1 MMRRRRRLNNQEA
14 ELDITSFMNLMIV
27 LVPVLLLS
35 LVFSQVRILNLQLPV
50 AAQSQDQSEAD
61 EPKIL
66 ELVIS
71 KTGFE
76 LNYPSGILL
85 KKFDKTDKGYDFS
98 LLSKYLQDLKLTFQQ
113 NDIEKN
119 DIVILLAADVNYQT
133 IVSAMDTVRSFK
145 TVVAANLVD
154 AELFPQISLGDA
166 PELEL
171 PNQALSSQT
180 LLNQTPTNQILNDDK
195 VKGRGATL

>member
-1 MMRRRRRLNNQEA
+1 MRRRRRINTQEA

-50 AAQSQDQSEAD
+50 AAQEQDQQTVD

-66 ELVIS
+66 ELVINQS
-71 KTGFE
+71 GFE

-85 KKFDKTDKGYDFS
+85 KKIDKTDQGYDFL
-98 LLSKYLQDLKLTFQQ
+98 LLSKYLQDIKLTFQQ
-113 NDIEKN
+113 NNIEKS
-119 DIVILLAADVNYQT
+119 DILFLLAPEVNYQT

-145 TVVAANLVD
+145 AVVAANLVD

-166 PELEL
+166 PELEIPGKNL
-171 PNQALSSQT
+171 STKNESMNKKPQAVKESST
-180 LLNQTPTNQILNDDK
+180 GEKL
-195 VKGRGATL
+195 

>member
-1 MMRRRRRLNNQEA
+1 MRRRRRQSPQEA

-50 AAQSQDQSEAD
+50 QATAEHEEDKQ

-71 KTGFE
+71 QNKLT
-76 LNYPSGILL
+76 LNYPAGILL
-85 KKFDKTDKGYDFS
+85 KSFDKNVQGYDFS
-98 LLSKYLQDLKLTFQQ
+98 ALSIYLQDLKLTFQQ
-113 NDIEKN
+113 QNIEKD
-119 DIVILLAADVNYQT
+119 DIVILLAPDVDYQT

-145 TVVAANLVD
+145 AVVAANVVD
-154 AELFPQISLGDA
+154 AELFPVISLGDA
-166 PELEL
+166 PVTSARDEQ
-171 PNQALSSQT
+171 PSRSNT
-180 LLNQTPTNQILNDDK
+180 TGG
-195 VKGRGATL
+195 GR

>member
-1 MMRRRRRLNNQEA
+1 MRRRRRINTQEA

-50 AAQSQDQSEAD
+50 AAQEQDQQTVD

-66 ELVIS
+66 ELVINQA
-71 KTGFE
+71 GFE

-85 KKFDKTDKGYDFS
+85 KKIDKTDQGYDFL
-98 LLSKYLQDLKLTFQQ
+98 LLSQYLQDIKLTFQQ
-113 NDIEKN
+113 NNIEKS
-119 DIVILLAADVNYQT
+119 DILFLLAPEVNYQT

-154 AELFPQISLGDA
+154 AELFPQISLGDV
-166 PELEL
+166 PE
-171 PNQALSSQT
+171 QDLSVKISPVKKDFQVVKESNT
-180 LLNQTPTNQILNDDK
+180 GDD
-195 VKGRGATL
+195 L

>member
-1 MMRRRRRLNNQEA
+1 MRRHRRIKTQDA

-50 AAQSQDQSEAD
+50 TAQAQDEKIID
-61 EPKIL
+61 EPKLL

-76 LNYPSGILL
+76 LNYPSGISL
-85 KKFDKTDKGYDFS
+85 KKFELTESGYNFA
-98 LLSKYLQDLKLTFQQ
+98 LLSTYLQDLKLTFQQ
-113 NDIEKN
+113 NNIEKN
-119 DIVILLAADVNYQT
+119 DILILLTPDVDYQT
-133 IVSAMDTVRSFK
+133 IVTAMDTVKSFK
-145 TVVAANLVD
+145 AVVAANLVD

-166 PELEL
+166 PEEVS
-171 PNQALSSQT
+171 NSQIDS
-180 LLNQTPTNQILNDDK
+180 QINDPSNT
-195 VKGRGATL
+195 GGQ